1 MKTCLITGFE
11 PFLDHPMNPTQ
22 EIIKEIDQQQIG
34 EYKIIGKIL
43 PVVFEQAGEEIIG
56 YIKEFQPDVVISL
69 GLAAGRTKITPER
82 VAINCRDGARD
93 NQGQVWEDAPVE
105 ATGQAAY
112 FSTLPIRTMV
122 NRMQE
127 NKLPAAISNSAGTY
141 VCNNVMYKTLHY
153 LHQNNL
159 EHIPAGFIHIPA
171 NHELSLHQPKFPSL
185 STEDLIKGIKL
196 CVEAL

>member
-112 FSTLPIRTMV
+112 FSTLPIRAMV

>member
-105 ATGQAAY
+105 A
-112 FSTLPIRTMV
+112 
-122 NRMQE
+122 
-127 NKLPAAISNSAGTY
+127 
-141 VCNNVMYKTLHY
+141 
-153 LHQNNL
+153 
-159 EHIPAGFIHIPA
+159 
-171 NHELSLHQPKFPSL
+171 
-185 STEDLIKGIKL
+185 
-196 CVEAL
+196 